1 MRALISCGVY
11 FLSSISTDQSVPI
24 SRLTER
30 MVRSTLVTA
39 WFLAGWPTSTSPLRA
54 NATTDGVVR
63 EPSELA
69 TTTGSPPS
77 STATTELVVPR
88 SIPTARAMVVP
99 PELVHLLGLSAPHS
113 RLLRPTLSCQPRL
126 E

>member
-1 MRALISCGVY
+1 
-11 FLSSISTDQSVPI
+11 
-24 SRLTER
+24 

-69 TTTGSPPS
+69 IDDGV
-77 STATTELVVPR
+77 ATFEYRDDGVGG
-88 SIPTARAMVVP
+88 
-99 PELVHLLGLSAPHS
+99 PEVDSDRTSHGFAS
-113 RLLRPTLSCQPRL
+113 
-126 E
+126 